1 MIHQSFPAAANPEA
15 GWCAHSKR
23 TRSRLG
29 VMVLAILAMA
39 LAVAACGGDDES
51 EGGGAAGRAEPEK
64 LTITIGSSTP
74 YYSALWVAFA
84 NDLFAE
90 HGVEVD
96 VLSYNGITTQAQ
108 ALATG
113 QADLAVTS
121 VSSIAALRGQD
132 QESKVLFKL
141 TSWDYRVGALM
152 TKPEIKTL
160 ADLEARGDDCKLGTQ
175 APGFGLYGFA
185 IGVTG
190 ATNVKCQLVN
200 YGADPEI
207 IAAFTSGA
215 VDAATMSALDAL
227 RLKNEGKAN
236 LVIDPFTVSEQ
247 EGRKYVPN
255 AFPFWVV
262 GGIEESLEKKRLA
275 VERFVAALLE
285 AAKMAESMDPQQLGE
300 TTKEVREGFDGKPLE
315 DLVTSYELVKPNMG
329 TAETARITAEDWD
342 IVLDALTFWKQPGI
356 AADDTKFSYESVVDS
371 SYLDKAEADAGY

>member
-1 MIHQSFPAAANPEA
+1 MTYESFPASTRPEEA
-15 GWCAHSKR
+15 
-23 TRSRLG
+23 SRVSSGRIRIGLT
-29 VMVLAILAMA
+29 A
-39 LAVAACGGDDES
+39 LAVLVLALALAACGGDDES
-51 EGGGAAGRAEPEK
+51 DGSAAAGGGSEPEK

-74 YYSALWVAFA
+74 YYSALWVALA
-84 NDLFAE
+84 NDLFAK
-90 HGVEVD
+90 HGVELD

-121 VSSIAALRGQD
+121 ISSIAALRGQN
-132 QESKVLFKL
+132 QESTVLFKL

-160 ADLEARGDDCKLGTQ
+160 ADLEARGNDCKLGTQ

-185 IGVTG
+185 IGVTQ

-200 YGADPEI
+200 FGADPEI

-236 LVIDPFTVSEQ
+236 LVIDPYTVSEE

-262 GGIEESLEKKRLA
+262 GGITENIEAKRTA
-275 VERFVAALLE
+275 VERFIAALLE

-315 DLVTSYELVKPNMG
+315 DLVTSYELVKPNMA
-329 TAETARITAEDWD
+329 TANTARITEEDWG

-356 AADDTKFSYESVVDS
+356 DPDDPKFSYEEVVDS